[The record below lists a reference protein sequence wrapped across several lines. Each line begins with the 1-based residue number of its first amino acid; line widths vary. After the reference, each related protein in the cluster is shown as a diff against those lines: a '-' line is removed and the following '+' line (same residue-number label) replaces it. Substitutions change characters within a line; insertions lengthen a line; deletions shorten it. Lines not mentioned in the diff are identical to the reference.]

1 MIFTQRITYKMKNIT
16 KILLPVLLL
25 QSCQTD
31 VPLGLTIDSSIIIYH
46 SINLD
51 TSSIENNATLTVE
64 DTSIA
69 EIKGNKIYGKKIG
82 KTNVVLTYKNNIKK
96 YEIEIKN
103 PAILDEVIGINNN
116 FTLRGTISTD
126 SETSYQISV
135 LVYAEG
141 YYATLSQSQDNLL
154 VNDIYYVDEHSY
166 IVEEIDEDY
175 YYHVSGL
182 NEAAWSAT
190 EIKNSLNLKK
200 QFETLTWKLK
210 ETKINNNKV
219 TDIFTTT
226 DDFQFYLGN
235 NDSEAASINVTFTD
249 GKLTNLYISYI
260 DDSYVDYEVSNI
272 GETTMPHKIPKAYQS

>member
-1 MIFTQRITYKMKNIT
+1 M
-16 KILLPVLLL
+16 
-25 QSCQTD
+25 
-31 VPLGLTIDSSIIIYH
+31 
-46 SINLD
+46 
-51 TSSIENNATLTVE
+51 
-64 DTSIA
+64 
-69 EIKGNKIYGKKIG
+69 
-82 KTNVVLTYKNNIKK
+82 TYKNNIKK

-103 PAILDEVIGINNN
+103 PAILDEDIGINNN

-135 LVYAEG
+135 FVYAEG

-175 YYHVSGL
+175 YYHVSGF

-210 ETKINNNKV
+210 ETKVNNNKV

-272 GETTMPHKIPKAYQS
+272 GETTMPHKIPKAYQW